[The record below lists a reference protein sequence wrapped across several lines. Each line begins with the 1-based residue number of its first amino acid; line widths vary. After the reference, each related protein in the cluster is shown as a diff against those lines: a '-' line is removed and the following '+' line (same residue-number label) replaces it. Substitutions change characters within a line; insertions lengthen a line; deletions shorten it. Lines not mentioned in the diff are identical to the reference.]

1 MAGTG
6 RKAYVFTNQDDLSQN
21 TTATA
26 PVYAKQSAN
35 SYVDSN
41 GIENITDPNGT
52 MPTQSN
58 GMPQATKL
66 KSYQQSFVPSELTNH
81 YKQYMLDIEDSRPD
95 PYTSAYEGQIQ
106 SILDTIYNRGAF
118 DINTDTN
125 YQQLYDNYAERYR
138 ANADRSMRD
147 TMASA
152 NAATGGYGSTYAN
165 AVAQQAYDQ
174 TMEGLNDANMSLMNM
189 AYGMYRDDVA
199 NDYNKL
205 GAFQG
210 QDNIEY
216 SRYRDTVND
225 WENDRNYYSNSY
237 WNSYGTDRSE
247 YENDRNFDYTMD
259 WNDTTRGDQLNQQE
273 YQRYQDALNM
283 AMNLAQNGQAVPDY
297 LTAVIDGYNSKNGLS
312 SGSAQAQLASLA
324 AQAASAVTGSSR
336 RGKSPSSSEPTTYS
350 NLNDYLAA
358 NGIPNDNATLRQLAA
373 SVGYSGYTGANDTQ
387 NKALLSILQGNAR
400 AGQLYNTGG
409 TLDTGINTNSSQI
422 SNRNGNGWVYVEG
435 LGKVTMDELSK
446 YVTNFEKGSKTGTQ
460 VKETIKN
467 GVHTY
472 TLVKK
477 KEK

>member
-259 WNDTTRGDQLNQQE
+259 WNDLTRGDQLNQQE

-324 AQAASAVTGSSR
+324 AQAASNVGRSGTGRGPGNGGNPGGDEYSSVKDFLKKNGR
-336 RGKSPSSSEPTTYS
+336 SYSDKDIKS
-350 NLNDYLAA
+350 LAA
-358 NGIPNDNATLRQLAA
+358 KYGITN
-373 SVGYSGYTGANDTQ
+373 YTGTASQDAKLLNYLVGDSNYRGAYDTTATVEKVMKDFQ
-387 NKALLSILQGNAR
+387 AGASIDTVLAEMEYVRSVSNSGPNKAQLDSIYRQ
-400 AGQLYNTGG
+400 
-409 TLDTGINTNSSQI
+409 
-422 SNRNGNGWVYVEG
+422 
-435 LGKVTMDELSK
+435 
-446 YVTNFEKGSKTGTQ
+446 
-460 VKETIKN
+460 
-467 GVHTY
+467 
-472 TLVKK
+472 LVKK
-477 KEK
+477 YGQAAVSNAQSRLNSMLNE